1 MQPRRELKVPRGSS
15 DDAHVEV
22 SVEDTGPGLAAEVA
36 AQLFQPF
43 VTTKKQAWGW
53 ACRSAG
59 RSSRLMAERSGPSS
73 DRGKGTVFRFTLR
86 AVRKRGDRR
95 CRVMSPCTWST
106 MTLRCA
112 SHWPF
117 CWHRMAFPSACMN
130 RPLPSSTT
138 CRMRAAGC
146 IVTDVRMPG
155 IDGIELIRRLKD
167 RGIALP
173 VIVITGHADVPMAV
187 EAMKEGAVDFLEKPF
202 SDEVF
207 LATVRAALARQEK
220 DSQHGAQ
227 VAQIQAR
234 FDTLSERERQV
245 LDGLVAGK
253 ANKVIAYDL
262 GISPRTVE
270 IYRANVMAKMQAKSL
285 SELVR
290 LALLIQES

>member
-1 MQPRRELKVPRGSS
+1 
-15 DDAHVEV
+15 
-22 SVEDTGPGLAAEVA
+22 
-36 AQLFQPF
+36 
-43 VTTKKQAWGW
+43 
-53 ACRSAG
+53 
-59 RSSRLMAERSGPSS
+59 
-73 DRGKGTVFRFTLR
+73 
-86 AVRKRGDRR
+86 
-95 CRVMSPCTWST
+95 
-106 MTLRCA
+106 
-112 SHWPF
+112 
-117 CWHRMAFPSACMN
+117 MAFPSACMN
-130 RPLPSSTT
+130 RPLHSSTDVPDG
-138 CRMRAAGC
+138 AAGC

-202 SDEVF
+202 GDEVF

-220 DSQHGAQ
+220 TASTALRSL
-227 VAQIQAR
+227 R
-234 FDTLSERERQV
+234 FKPGSTLYPSGSGRFST
-245 LDGLVAGK
+245 GLVAGK

-270 IYRANVMAKMQAKSL
+270 IYRANVMTKMQAKSL